1 MNRDLNETQIMASP
15 APKSPELTDKNKKYD
30 RQLRL
35 WGDHGQTALEQ
46 AKVCLINATATGTE
60 ILKSLVLPG
69 IGAFTIVDGKKV
81 TEEDI
86 GCNFFLDGDSCSKSR
101 AQAATQLLLELN
113 PDVRG
118 DYVDESIEQL
128 LENSPDF
135 FNNFTVVVGTS
146 LTERTLT
153 FLSKKLWELD
163 IPFLVCRSYGFVGY
177 LRIQFI
183 EHTVIETHPDNQ
195 ISDLR
200 LDVPFS
206 ELKNHIDA
214 INLSSLEYKD
224 HAHVPYLIILYKYLQ
239 QWKQQNDGRLPK
251 TYKEKESLRTLI
263 RTGIYLDEN
272 GLPEPEENFE
282 EAIKAVN
289 YAISPTVVPQHIK
302 EILDDECC
310 INLTSKSKSFW
321 IMAKA
326 MRDFVDNEGEGFLP
340 LRGSIPDMTA
350 ETSRYIALQQVYHN
364 QASKDAEAVFRRAQ
378 QLLHQLNQPSDI
390 ITETDIKL
398 FCKHA
403 TDLHVV
409 RGTSVADEYDFKTPN
424 MQNIAA
430 MLENPESTMIYY
442 VMLRG
447 VDRFYSEY
455 NTYPGE
461 FDDQVEPDIVKLKA
475 CVSKLL
481 SEWGCGPLAKDDYVH
496 EVCRCGA
503 AELHSVAAFIG
514 GCAAQ
519 EIIKFITRQY
529 KPLNNTLIYDAITS
543 NTATFVYR

>member
-1 MNRDLNETQIMASP
+1 MSNGLLVSSPVEAIIRLDLMFAAISSTASYSNDFTYRAGWDQDDISLRHVWDSP
-15 APKSPELTDKNKKYD
+15 AKGSPHLQVEF
-30 RQLRL
+30 
-35 WGDHGQTALEQ
+35 
-46 AKVCLINATATGTE
+46 
-60 ILKSLVLPG
+60 LPG
-69 IGAFTIVDGKKV
+69 IHACLNAILILPSSLQLHMKGPLKSSSPLAFRILSGSTW
-81 TEEDI
+81 
-86 GCNFFLDGDSCSKSR
+86 
-101 AQAATQLLLELN
+101 
-113 PDVRG
+113 RG
-118 DYVDESIEQL
+118 QNVE
-128 LENSPDF
+128 PP
-135 FNNFTVVVGTS
+135 
-146 LTERTLT
+146 TLT

-239 QWKQQNDGRLPK
+239 QWRQQNEGRLPK

-263 RTGIYLDEN
+263 RTDVFLTT
-272 GLPEPEENFE
+272 L
-282 EAIKAVN
+282 N
-289 YAISPTVVPQHIK
+289 YKHIL
-302 EILDDECC
+302 IQ
-310 INLTSKSKSFW
+310 SKSFW

-326 MRDFVDNEGEGFLP
+326 MRDFVDNEGKGFLP

-543 NTATFVYR
+543 NTATFVF